1 MLRYNNFKSGGWKPI
16 TFVVREHSSKTH
28 TYWIFFLA
36 ASSDIITYISVFKPI
51 KQWKGKQKFR
61 CLMDLLI
68 ICLGTRKIMLQCITC
83 RVQTSTLNIS
93 GKPTIVIIWI
103 FYNMKN
109 ASVKVGGVALKRSL
123 DMVGLQGQTK
133 SLHFTPPFQ
142 TECFWDPESFNFN
155 ITIFWEIVG
164 TSHAY
169 FAPQKFTPC

>member
-51 KQWKGKQKFR
+51 KQWKRKQKFR

-109 ASVKVGGVALKRSL
+109 ASVKVWGGGVGGGGVALKRSL

-133 SLHFTPPFQ
+133 SLHFTPHFRQ
-142 TECFWDPESFNFN
+142 NVFETLNHLIS
-155 ITIFWEIVG
+155 ILQ
-164 TSHAY
+164 Y
-169 FAPQKFTPC
+169 FEKL

>member
-68 ICLGTRKIMLQCITC
+68 TCLGTRKIMLQCITC

-109 ASVKVGGVALKRSL
+109 ASVKVRGGGGWGWREWHLREVWIWWVSRARQNLSI
-123 DMVGLQGQTK
+123 
-133 SLHFTPPFQ
+133 SPPISDRMFLRP
-142 TECFWDPESFNFN
+142 W
-155 ITIFWEIVG
+155 II
-164 TSHAY
+164 
-169 FAPQKFTPC
+169 

>member
-109 ASVKVGGVALKRSL
+109 ASVKVRGGGGGGGGWGEWHLREVWIWWVSRARQNLSI
-123 DMVGLQGQTK
+123 
-133 SLHFTPPFQ
+133 SPPISDRMFLRP
-142 TECFWDPESFNFN
+142 W
-155 ITIFWEIVG
+155 II
-164 TSHAY
+164 
-169 FAPQKFTPC
+169 

>member
-1 MLRYNNFKSGGWKPI
+1 MLRYNNFKSRGWKPI

-109 ASVKVGGVALKRSL
+109 ASVKVRGGWGEWHLREVWIWWVSRARQNLSI
-123 DMVGLQGQTK
+123 
-133 SLHFTPPFQ
+133 SPPISDRMFLRP
-142 TECFWDPESFNFN
+142 W
-155 ITIFWEIVG
+155 II
-164 TSHAY
+164 
-169 FAPQKFTPC
+169 

>member
-109 ASVKVGGVALKRSL
+109 ASVKVRGGGGWVGGVALKRSL

-133 SLHFTPPFQ
+133 SLHFTP
-142 TECFWDPESFNFN
+142 
-155 ITIFWEIVG
+155 
-164 TSHAY
+164 Y
-169 FAPQKFTPC
+169 FRQNVFETLNHLISTLQYFEKL

>member
-109 ASVKVGGVALKRSL
+109 ASVKVGGVAKIHTMLSLKKIYVFQSRKGNLFELPNSGIYFSIII
-123 DMVGLQGQTK
+123 MLQI
-133 SLHFTPPFQ
+133 LWIILF
-142 TECFWDPESFNFN
+142 
-155 ITIFWEIVG
+155 
-164 TSHAY
+164 Y
-169 FAPQKFTPC
+169 FLMF

>member
-51 KQWKGKQKFR
+51 KKWKGKQKFR

-93 GKPTIVIIWI
+93 GKPTTVIIWI

-109 ASVKVGGVALKRSL
+109 ASVKVRGGGGGWGEWHLREVWIWWVSRARQNLSI
-123 DMVGLQGQTK
+123 
-133 SLHFTPPFQ
+133 SPPISDRMFLRP
-142 TECFWDPESFNFN
+142 W
-155 ITIFWEIVG
+155 II
-164 TSHAY
+164 
-169 FAPQKFTPC
+169 

>member
-51 KQWKGKQKFR
+51 KQWKGKQKFG

-93 GKPTIVIIWI
+93 GKPTTVIIWI

-109 ASVKVGGVALKRSL
+109 ASVKVWGAGWGEWHLREVWIWWVSRARQNLSI
-123 DMVGLQGQTK
+123 
-133 SLHFTPPFQ
+133 SPPISDRMFLRP
-142 TECFWDPESFNFN
+142 W
-155 ITIFWEIVG
+155 II
-164 TSHAY
+164 
-169 FAPQKFTPC
+169 

>member
-93 GKPTIVIIWI
+93 GKPTTVIIWI

-109 ASVKVGGVALKRSL
+109 ASVKVRGGGGVGGWGEWHLREVWIWWVSRARQNLSI
-123 DMVGLQGQTK
+123 
-133 SLHFTPPFQ
+133 SPPISDRMFLRP
-142 TECFWDPESFNFN
+142 W
-155 ITIFWEIVG
+155 II
-164 TSHAY
+164 
-169 FAPQKFTPC
+169 

>member
-93 GKPTIVIIWI
+93 GKPTTVIIWI

-109 ASVKVGGVALKRSL
+109 ASVKVRGGGGGGWGEWHLREVWIWWVSRARQNLSI
-123 DMVGLQGQTK
+123 
-133 SLHFTPPFQ
+133 SPPISDRMFLRP
-142 TECFWDPESFNFN
+142 W
-155 ITIFWEIVG
+155 II
-164 TSHAY
+164 
-169 FAPQKFTPC
+169 

>member
-109 ASVKVGGVALKRSL
+109 ASMKVRGGGGEWHLREVWIWWVSRARQNLSI
-123 DMVGLQGQTK
+123 
-133 SLHFTPPFQ
+133 SPPISDRMFLRP
-142 TECFWDPESFNFN
+142 W
-155 ITIFWEIVG
+155 II
-164 TSHAY
+164 
-169 FAPQKFTPC
+169 